1 MLPSLGYTKDLSSP
15 VSEVHISVRI
25 SLAGRQG
32 VRATTR
38 AQVGFAKRLI
48 TKPGFVPRKP
58 HGCPSELPFTW
69 CLELG
74 VSCNYCLTVLPLDP
88 SL

>member
-1 MLPSLGYTKDLSSP
+1 MS
-15 VSEVHISVRI
+15 
-25 SLAGRQG
+25 
-32 VRATTR
+32 ATTG

-48 TKPGFVPRKP
+48 TKPGFVPTKP

-74 VSCNYCLTVLPLDP
+74 VSCNYCLAAAAAAATVLPLDP
-88 SL
+88 PL